1 MKRVFENQEG
11 TAFLAKCAFPKYE
24 LLAQCVREANPLLE
38 DRPEVVVFGKVCRQH
53 RRVGFFSDKSQGYNY
68 SNKLM
73 ASNPFTPNM
82 SELLQTVNSLLNT
95 EFNGMLVNTY
105 KDGSDYI
112 GAHSDSD
119 IGTEEGVASLSFG
132 AERNFRIRNKSDK
145 KILHEEITTDGTIL
159 VMGGVFQKL
168 YTHEIPVQ
176 KKIKGSR
183 TSITFRTHTK

>member
-1 MKRVFENQEG
+1 
-11 TAFLAKCAFPKYE
+11 
-24 LLAQCVREANPLLE
+24 
-38 DRPEVVVFGKVCRQH
+38 
-53 RRVGFFSDKSQGYNY
+53 
-68 SNKLM
+68 M